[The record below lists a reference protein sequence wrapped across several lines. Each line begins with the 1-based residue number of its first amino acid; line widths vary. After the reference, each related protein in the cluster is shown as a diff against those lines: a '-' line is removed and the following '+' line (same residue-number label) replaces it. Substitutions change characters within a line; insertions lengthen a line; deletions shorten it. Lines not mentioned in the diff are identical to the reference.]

1 MMESFEAHAKLL
13 RNLFLRIAETGGA
26 LVLAILV
33 IYLLLGEAA
42 GPYGV
47 SVANTV
53 AAFTAA
59 VTPTA
64 ALALAIILALAYLL
78 RKNEK

>member
-1 MMESFEAHAKLL
+1 MMENFETGAKVL
-13 RNLFLRIAETGGA
+13 RDIFLRIAETGGA

-42 GPYGV
+42 GPYVV

-53 AAFTAA
+53 AIFIAA
-59 VTPTA
+59 VTPAA
-64 ALALAIILALAYLL
+64 ALALAIILALGYLI
-78 RKNEK
+78 RKSDK

>member
-1 MMESFEAHAKLL
+1 MESFEKSAKLL
-13 RNLFLRIAETGGA
+13 RNIFLHIAETGGA

-33 IYLLLGEAA
+33 IYLLLGKAA
-42 GPYGV
+42 GPYVV

-53 AAFTAA
+53 AAFTAT

-64 ALALAIILALAYLL
+64 APALAIILELGYLI
-78 RKNEK
+78 RKADK

>member
-1 MMESFEAHAKLL
+1 MMENFETGAKVL
-13 RNLFLRIAETGGA
+13 RDVFLRIAETGGA

-42 GPYGV
+42 GPYVV

-53 AAFTAA
+53 ATFIAA
-59 VTPTA
+59 VTPA
-64 ALALAIILALAYLL
+64 ATLALAIILALGHLT
-78 RKNEK
+78 RKSDK

>member
-1 MMESFEAHAKLL
+1 MESFEKSAKLW
-13 RNLFLRIAETGGA
+13 RNIFLHIAETGGA

-42 GPYGV
+42 GPYVV

-64 ALALAIILALAYLL
+64 ALALAIILALGYLI
-78 RKNEK
+78 RKADK